1 MVVAPIHPDELIRRL
16 QLDRRRCFV
25 ITGRPGEG
33 KTRLAKQ
40 MASRYGGQYLD
51 LLASFAAD
59 PDLSASVDTFTPR
72 RWKTFLQHY
81 ANGDLV
87 LVDEMEFLWHRW
99 DEAEKREFL
108 TILKMWSKPAFFGVF
123 LPPDAVI
130 ENFEMPDQDGRSRI
144 LSLHDLQAI

>member
-1 MVVAPIHPDELIRRL
+1 MATRIHPDELIRRL

-33 KTRLAKQ
+33 KTHLAEQ
-40 MASRYGGQYLD
+40 MVGRYGGQRLN
-51 LLASFAAD
+51 LLAIFAAD
-59 PDLSASVDTFTPR
+59 PDLAASVDTFTPR
-72 RWKTFLQHY
+72 RCKAFLQPY
-81 ANGDLV
+81 ATGDLV

-99 DEAEKREFL
+99 DEAEKQEFL
-108 TILKMWSKPAFFGVF
+108 TILKLWSKPAFFGVF

-130 ENFEMPDQDGRSRI
+130 ENFEMPDQDGHPRI